1 MGLRPTP
8 RYLQSYS
15 HTSYGQSELR
25 GATSNFCR
33 TSLHL
38 AFVSAGLLTRN
49 FQGIFRKFFYK
60 IVPISSIIK
69 FEPLQISPT
78 RTLVEPYNRI
88 SPGQLHLTGLFGIS
102 RLSRRAT
109 GRGFLDSALSYQQ
122 SFLLLQR
129 FLGCFDCDNP
139 STIPFLSPTRVRPF
153 SRHQGA
159 VHYPQVSL
167 FRFVPSLTSVFLS
180 LNIAFSLH

>member
-88 SPGQLHLTGLFGIS
+88 SPGQLHFTGLLAFPDSHAVPPVAVFWI
-102 RLSRRAT
+102 RLYLINKAFYCSSGSWVVLIAIT
-109 GRGFLDSALSYQQ
+109 LAQYLSFPLRGFTLSVAI
-122 SFLLLQR
+122 R
-129 FLGCFDCDNP
+129 VR
-139 STIPFLSPTRVRPF
+139 STIHR
-153 SRHQGA
+153 
-159 VHYPQVSL
+159 YPC
-167 FRFVPSLTSVFLS
+167 FVPCRASLRY
-180 LNIAFSLH
+180 FSA